1 MVQITEGFLLGA
13 LDAEGFTDIEKC
25 IQDGE
30 HIVKDAE
37 AAYTDFK
44 SKDPKDIV
52 DGLKQIADALLT
64 VKAGMSDC
72 SSVKADWEKLAKMAA
87 VFSSPTS
94 FAWHASKDLYVN
106 GVEITKEIETA
117 ITDYGDK

>member
-1 MVQITEGFLLGA
+1 MVEITEGFLLGA

-44 SKDPKDIV
+44 SKDPEEIV
-52 DGLKQIADALLT
+52 DGLK
-64 VKAGMSDC
+64 
-72 SSVKADWEKLAKMAA
+72 
-87 VFSSPTS
+87 
-94 FAWHASKDLYVN
+94 
-106 GVEITKEIETA
+106 
-117 ITDYGDK
+117 